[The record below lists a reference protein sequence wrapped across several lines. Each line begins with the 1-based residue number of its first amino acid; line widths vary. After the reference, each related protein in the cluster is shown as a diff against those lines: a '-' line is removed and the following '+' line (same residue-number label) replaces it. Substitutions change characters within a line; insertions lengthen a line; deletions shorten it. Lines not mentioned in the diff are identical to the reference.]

1 MAEPAV
7 VEHEELEPEIRR
19 ARSERVHLL
28 VVEVEI
34 RRLPVVDEDG
44 AHRVAVF
51 AAQEMLAI
59 RRMERLRH
67 PVQPIR
73 RVDADD
79 FRRLERLSRREL
91 PGEIRRVQPR
101 DDTRRA
107 ELLHLRLH
115 REAAAVNQAE
125 RIDLPGQLSRL
136 GAREREE
143 RRLLVR
149 ARAARARRLLD
160 TAQEAAALEAAFR
173 RMAAVEAQPV
183 ERMVGEVDAEARRL
197 LEAQRRLPRVL
208 DPHGARQDAVARKD
222 RVREHHLETPA
233 RIAQRDLERLRLVL
247 LRVERRE
254 ALKAR
259 LAAQDAVPIVE
270 EVDDVRPV
278 REHNAE
284 RRDAEIPVPLLG
296 ELLRQHIERER
307 AVVLIVLRLRR
318 KRAVESRE
326 LRAAAKGAQG
336 PPPVAMQEVPAAR
349 HLKDVAEPIVSQV
362 EYLRLL
368 IE

>member
-1 MAEPAV
+1 MTAERHRSVRRAQHPVGMRAIEVAVLRDHLRLEPETEFQSAPVRRRRDALDAALELFPVDRPVAERGIVVVPMAEPAV

-67 PVQPIR
+67 SVQPVR
-73 RVDADD
+73 RIDADD
-79 FRRLERLSRREL
+79 LWRLKHFAWLEL
-91 PGEIRRVQPR
+91 PGKIRRVQSR
-101 DDTRRA
+101 DDARRA
-107 ELLHLRLH
+107 ELLNLRLH

-149 ARAARARRLLD
+149 ASAARACRLLD
-160 TAQEAAALEAAFR
+160 TAQETAALEAAFR
-173 RMAAVEAQPV
+173 RMATVETQPV

-247 LRVERRE
+247 LRVKRRQ

-278 REHNAE
+278 REHDTQ
-284 RRDAEIPVPLLG
+284 RRDT
-296 ELLRQHIERER
+296 
-307 AVVLIVLRLRR
+307 
-318 KRAVESRE
+318 
-326 LRAAAKGAQG
+326 
-336 PPPVAMQEVPAAR
+336 EVPMPL
-349 HLKDVAEPIVSQV
+349 H
-362 EYLRLL
+362 
-368 IE
+368 

>member
-1 MAEPAV
+1 MTEPAV

-67 PVQPIR
+67 SVQPVR
-73 RVDADD
+73 RIDADD
-79 FRRLERLSRREL
+79 LRRLEHFAWLEL
-91 PGEIRRVQPR
+91 PGKIRRVQSR
-101 DDTRRA
+101 DDARRT
-107 ELLHLRLH
+107 ELLNLCPQ
-115 REAAAVNQAE
+115 RETAAVNQAE
-125 RIDLPGQLSRL
+125 RIDLSGQFSRL
-136 GAREREE
+136 GACEREE

-149 ARAARARRLLD
+149 ARAARARCLLD
-160 TAQEAAALEAAFR
+160 AAQEATALEAAFR

-183 ERMVGEVDAEARRL
+183 ERMVGEIDAKARGLLELQRL
-197 LEAQRRLPRVL
+197 LASIFE
-208 DPHGARQDAVARKD
+208 PHGTREHAVSRKD
-222 RVREHHLETPA
+222 GIGEYYRETPA

-247 LRVERRE
+247 LRVERRQ

-278 REHNAE
+278 REHDAE
-284 RRDAEIPVPLLG
+284 RRDTEIPMPLQR
-296 ELLRQHIERER
+296 ELLRQHVERER

-318 KRAVESRE
+318 KRAIEGRK
-326 LRAAAKGAQG
+326 LRAAAERAQRL
-336 PPPVAMQEVPAAR
+336 PPVAVQKIAPAR
-349 HLKDVAEPIVSQV
+349 DRKHIAETVVLQV
-362 EYLRLL
+362 KYLLL
-368 IE
+368 LVK